1 MENRY
6 IIINKNAITTIEKNL
21 NNAIIKRIYDL
32 NNLPCIKCDSSIIK
46 NIDININ
53 KCNEMQVIEA
63 EYMNNIILYNHNI
76 IKKDSVILK
85 DNYDSYIMLEFD
97 NNNLIIHI
105 YTKNI
110 KYVIN
115 KSEIKAELINK
126 ECILVSDNKS
136 FILLSNF
143 LTF

>member
-1 MENRY
+1 MKNRY
-6 IIINKNAITTIEKNL
+6 IVINNNCITTVEKNL
-21 NNAIIKRIYDL
+21 SDSIIKRIYNL
-32 NNLPCIKCDSSIIK
+32 NNLPCIKYDSSIIK
-46 NIDININ
+46 NIDINIE
-53 KCNEMQVIEA
+53 KCNKMQIVES

-76 IKKDSVILK
+76 IKKDSLILK
-85 DNYDSYIMLEFD
+85 DNYDNYIMLEFD
-97 NNNLIIHI
+97 NDNLIIHI
-105 YTKNI
+105 YTKDI

-126 ECILVSDNKS
+126 ESILVADNKN

>member
-6 IIINKNAITTIEKNL
+6 IIINNNCITTIERNL
-21 NNAIIKRIYDL
+21 NNVITKRIYDL
-32 NNLPCIKCDSSIIK
+32 NNLPCIKCDSSIVK
-46 NIDININ
+46 NIDINIS
-53 KCNEMQVIEA
+53 KCSEMQVVES
-63 EYMNNIILYNHNI
+63 EYINNIILYNCNI

-85 DNYDSYIMLEFD
+85 DNYDNYIMLEF
-97 NNNLIIHI
+97 NNDNLIIHI

-115 KSEIKAELINK
+115 KSEIKAELIDK
-126 ECILVSDNKS
+126 ECILVADNKN